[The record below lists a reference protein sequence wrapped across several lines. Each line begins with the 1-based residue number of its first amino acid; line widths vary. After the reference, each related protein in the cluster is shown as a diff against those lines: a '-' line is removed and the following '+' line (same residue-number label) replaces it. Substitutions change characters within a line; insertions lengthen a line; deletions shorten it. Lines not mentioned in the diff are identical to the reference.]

1 MATQRIESGQIA
13 LRGPGGG
20 VPMQQIGVQQTD
32 MTVASGAAAKG
43 ASTLAQLIDR
53 MSGTAFEMAG
63 QQVQQRAL
71 VDVANTPLTPEQLEA
86 ARNGDMSSLNLGGTI
101 NLYDAAVRKARSF
114 ELAGR
119 FDTEAKAEVVKVLA
133 DVETGTMTTEQAAT
147 KLNTL
152 TSGFGRSLAQV
163 DGDAAIKFTASM
175 GVYANTVMAEAYKLE
190 RKREADKKQLLLDA
204 SFNDDMRLLEPT
216 VARGFYVDA
225 NGQER
230 PIDEVVGVYRKNLS
244 DRAFAAGG
252 LKTATDYLAKFD
264 KAVAEAKV
272 NAASR
277 LVTGDD
283 FAADPVAGLNRI
295 RSGDLGRMSVIYQQM
310 PQDDRA
316 KVEANF
322 ITAINHRE
330 SLKKAQQEQAK
341 TDALRAAVPLLTE
354 AYALPDTSPRRK
366 ALNAQITQIANENP
380 TAIPLGTLRELL
392 KPDPD
397 AGGNP
402 LVEFNVLSGI
412 HNGTITDPAQIGK
425 FIGSGLSA
433 RQAVTLTGKLMAE
446 NRRDQTEL
454 DRGISKLAGIPVIP
468 GQVVVIDPKGQE
480 FKRRQQL
487 TVEATQIQS
496 EAQAK
501 GEILSPR
508 QVLEQLETR
517 LEKRRNSESAK
528 QATAALDRIKADPK
542 NSWISGEVT
551 LGNIETLRRKA
562 GADRARLNTINQ
574 IERYLRQQEGDN

>member
-1 MATQRIESGQIA
+1 MATQRIESGQIM
-13 LRGPGGG
+13 LRGPSGG
-20 VPMQQIGVQQTD
+20 VPMQQVAVQQTD
-32 MTVASGAAAKG
+32 MTVGANAAAKG

-86 ARNGDMSSLNLGGTI
+86 ARNGDMSSLQLGGTI

-133 DVETGTMTTEQAAT
+133 DVESGTMTTEQAASR
-147 KLNTL
+147 LNTI
-152 TSGFGRSLAQV
+152 TSGFGRALAQV

-175 GVYANTVMAEAYKLE
+175 GVYANTVMAKSYELQ
-190 RKREADKKQLLLDA
+190 RKREREKAELLLEG
-204 SFNDDMRLLEPT
+204 SFADDMRLLEPT
-216 VARGFYVDA
+216 IARGFYVDA
-225 NGQER
+225 NQQER
-230 PIDEVVGVYRKNLS
+230 PIDEVISVYRKNLS

-252 LKTATDYLAKFD
+252 LDSANKYLGRFD

-277 LVTGDD
+277 LVTADD
-283 FAADPVAGLNRI
+283 FAADPVAGLQRI
-295 RSGDLGRMSVIYQQM
+295 RSGDLGRMSVIYQNM

-322 ITAINHRE
+322 ITAVNHRE
-330 SLKKAQQEQAK
+330 SLRKGKEEQAK
-341 TDALRAAVPLLTE
+341 TEALKTAIPLLTR
-354 AYALPDTSPRRK
+354 AYSLPDGHPERK
-366 ALNAQITQIANENP
+366 ALNAQIMEIANANP
-380 TAIPLGTLRELL
+380 TAIPLGSLRELL

-402 LVEFNVLSGI
+402 LVEFNVMQGI
-412 HNGTITDPAQIGK
+412 YDGTITEASQIGK
-425 FIGSGLSA
+425 YIGRGLSA
-433 RQAVTLTGKLMAE
+433 RQAVTLTGKLMSE

-454 DRGISKLAGIPVIP
+454 DRGISRLAGIPVIP
-468 GQVVVIDPKGQE
+468 GQVVVIDPKGTE
-480 FKRRQQL
+480 FKRRQSL
-487 TVEATQIQS
+487 VMEATQIQS

-501 GEILSPR
+501 GEIMSPR
-508 QVLEQLETR
+508 QVLQRLEEN
-517 LEKRRNSESAK
+517 LEKRRNTEEAK
-528 QATAALDRIKADPK
+528 AARASLDRIKANPS

-551 LGNIETLRRKA
+551 LGNIETLKRKA
-562 GADRARLNTINQ
+562 GNDRSKLNTVNQ
-574 IERYLRQQEGDN
+574 IERLLRQQEGDN